1 MIRRAVIGES
11 TPGEPSLRNTQHE
24 LKCRLILLSV
34 ETKRRD
40 KMVSVQF
47 SHAFDHSDELW
58 VILKR
63 QPAFVDIGDWRF
75 DHD

>member
-1 MIRRAVIGES
+1 MVGQGSPGES
-11 TPGEPSLRNTQHE
+11 PLRNAQHH
-24 LKCRLILLSV
+24 LKGRVILLSV

-40 KMVSVQF
+40 KMVGVQF
-47 SHAFDHSDELW
+47 SHALDRSDELW